1 MAESLE
7 KTQEDTKKVVEYIE
21 MSVVELDKPKEIVE
35 TTKRAV
41 KYVLLGMK
49 KKKSFKKELVE
60 MYTKR
65 KVRVSTKR
73 ERKQKGVWLVI
84 ILLVKIV

>member
-1 MAESLE
+1 M
-7 KTQEDTKKVVEYIE
+7 KKVVEYIE
-21 MSVVELDKPKEIVE
+21 MSVVALDKPKEIVE

-41 KYVLLGMK
+41 KYILLGMK
-49 KKKSFKKELVE
+49 KKNSFKRELVE

-65 KVRVSTKR
+65 EVRVSTKR

-84 ILLVKIV
+84 ILLVRIV